1 MDRSQYDRL
10 LQQLHAS
17 DEKAVAEAVQAL
29 AGGGYAESVP
39 SLIALIRT
47 TESKA
52 VRNAVAVALADLK
65 DERAAPVLAEL
76 LQNQRYAGSRG
87 SLLYA
92 LSGFD
97 NAPFLEHLVDIVIG
111 GNFEERHQAFQNI
124 ELIESELDTTIW
136 DACIRKLEAALKE
149 APSDRQELI
158 ASLLDLFTESD
169 DSAGP

>member
-17 DEKAVAEAVQAL
+17 DEKVAAEAAQAL
-29 AGGGYAESVP
+29 ANGGYTESVP
-39 SLIALIRT
+39 SLIAIIRT
-47 TESKA
+47 TESKV
-52 VRNAVAVALADLK
+52 VRNAIAIALADLQ

-76 LQNQRYAGSRG
+76 LQNQRTEGSRG

-92 LSGFD
+92 LSEFD

-124 ELIESELDTTIW
+124 ESIESEIDPITW
-136 DACIRKLEAALKE
+136 NRCIQKLEAALQE
-149 APSDRQELI
+149 VSSDRRELI
-158 ASLLDLFTESD
+158 ATLLDLFMEND
-169 DSAGP
+169 